1 MSFPTLMKT
10 ERLCKYFLSYVRV
23 PCQPYFDTTGNQVS
37 HWVQLKT
44 VFMSCMC
51 HMQWLIW
58 HNTIWKTAVYRN
70 VLLWWFT
77 AFVVT
82 SVRRKKIKHPWEE
95 DHRRHDWV
103 TMLRKCVCK
112 CSKGEVWPSAL
123 NPTDSVCG
131 VSPGMILDYGCNNFR
146 HPLGNMLIAQIGN
159 FFTLHTAGPRRIS
172 QTLSAFQA
180 LIIGFSYWIW
190 CSAPAARIPNLEF
203 LEPGWFA
210 QGHKCIG

>member
-1 MSFPTLMKT
+1 MVYCICCDIREEKKNQTSLRGRPQET
-10 ERLCKYFLSYVRV
+10 RLGYHAEK
-23 PCQPYFDTTGNQVS
+23 
-37 HWVQLKT
+37 
-44 VFMSCMC
+44 MC
-51 HMQWLIW
+51 G
-58 HNTIWKTAVYRN
+58 
-70 VLLWWFT
+70 
-77 AFVVT
+77 
-82 SVRRKKIKHPWEE
+82 
-95 DHRRHDWV
+95 
-103 TMLRKCVCK
+103 K

-131 VSPGMILDYGCNNFR
+131 VSLGMILDYGCNNFR